1 MRLKIT
7 GMDRFSPS
15 SFQRRLE
22 SRKAG
27 RSAKGWQGLPD
38 ARVRLS
44 CRCIVIPAM
53 REWLVKPLDSGL
65 RRAAT
70 GILSGLFQTCLRQA
84 AAETMI

>member
-1 MRLKIT
+1 M
-7 GMDRFSPS
+7 
-15 SFQRRLE
+15 QVVERRLEQAAEE

-44 CRCIVIPAM
+44 CLCIVIPAM

-65 RRAAT
+65 RRNDVGGKNAGYAGT
-70 GILSGLFQTCLRQA
+70 GR
-84 AAETMI
+84 